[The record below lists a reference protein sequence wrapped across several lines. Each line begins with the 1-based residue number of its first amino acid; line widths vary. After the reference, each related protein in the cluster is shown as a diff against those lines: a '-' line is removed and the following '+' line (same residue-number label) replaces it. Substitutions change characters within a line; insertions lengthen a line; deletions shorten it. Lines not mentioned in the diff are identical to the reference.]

1 MNTENPYV
9 PVQVPAASNT
19 PRNDLRLYFA
29 ASAVVLLL
37 CGGWIVIQKSYHRLR
52 YEDGTIVIEKQ
63 YPPSSNGVRYASAI
77 FIDVP
82 GLIFLITLAVTF
94 TNVLVWLALKV
105 IRYRQQV
112 CNTKLE

>member
-1 MNTENPYV
+1 MSTENPYV
-9 PVQVPAASNT
+9 PVQVTAASNT
-19 PRNDLRLYFA
+19 QNDLRLYFA

-37 CGGWIVIQKSYHRLR
+37 CGGWFVIQKCYHRLR
-52 YEDGTIVIEKQ
+52 YEDGTIVVEMQ

-77 FIDVP
+77 FIDLP
-82 GLIFLITLAVTF
+82 GLIFFITLGITF